1 MSRAALYLFD
11 ALARP
16 ANAACT
22 LRCDVLPTNQAL
34 HHLLQLGAHHTG
46 ERVAWLEARS
56 ALRRASYCDIY
67 NEHLYD
73 LLRWTQQPL
82 AVRWGAA
89 RGFHVPDLAV
99 RTCTRMA
106 DILQV
111 EHGVQPIL
119 QSVYTGPQCVT
130 CSVPCTAGGPV

>member
-22 LRCDVLPTNQAL
+22 LRRDVLLTHQAL
-34 HHLLQLGAHHTG
+34 HFLLQLGAHHTG
-46 ERVAWLEARS
+46 EGVAWLEVRT
-56 ALRRASYCDIY
+56 ALRRASYCEIY

-111 EHGVQPIL
+111 EHGVKHIQ
-119 QSVYTGPQCVT
+119 QSVYTQALTVLPF
-130 CSVPCTAGGPV
+130 PCPVRPGGL